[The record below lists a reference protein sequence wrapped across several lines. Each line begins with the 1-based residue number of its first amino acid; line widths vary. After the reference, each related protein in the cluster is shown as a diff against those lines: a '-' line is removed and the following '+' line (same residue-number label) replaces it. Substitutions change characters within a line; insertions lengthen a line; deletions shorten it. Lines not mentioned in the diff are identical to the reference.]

1 MAKTQLKNRN
11 VPSVNYLR
19 GFLESDGSFQIH
31 ISGGDFKPL
40 VKLTQRDK
48 LTLDVFEK
56 FLNSKGIT
64 SFQEAGDTSNPAGRA
79 GNLIVSGKN
88 NVAKLLNLLES
99 ENTDSFLFAS
109 VKQRDFLIMKAYT
122 SMSVNSEKSTA
133 VALGLKKSLG
143 KETRNDPDNDV
154 GNAKSTAQWEE
165 SLGLP
170 PGATAENSEKLIE
183 IDEAYATH
191 VKTLKESISNSS
203 LVVNGNYISGL
214 IDGDGHY
221 HVEIKFEP
229 VNRRKGYYSNTII
242 WVGTFLQT
250 MEVQA
255 RLTFEVLLYYL
266 KCEPTIHEVRSSRGR
281 NKGRITSIKVFVRKQ
296 EDMRKLIDLHEK
308 FPLIGEHKNAEFQTV
323 KELFHLRD
331 TNQLKDFETVKN
343 FLTEIYRVSEI
354 SPRGRRRTLS
364 LAEAIEKAREWLT

>member
-1 MAKTQLKNRN
+1 MATQTQQKNL
-11 VPSVNYLR
+11 PSVNYLR

-31 ISGGDFKPL
+31 ISNGDFKPL
-40 VKLTQRDK
+40 VKLTQMHK
-48 LTLDVFEK
+48 STLDVFEE
-56 FLNSKGIT
+56 FLKSKGIT
-64 SFQEAGDTSNPAGRA
+64 SFQEARDTSSPAGRA

-88 NVAKLLNLLES
+88 NVAKLLHLLES
-99 ENTDSFLFAS
+99 ENTDSFLFAA

-133 VALGLKKSLG
+133 VALGLKKSLH
-143 KETRNDPDNDV
+143 KETLNDPDNDV
-154 GNAKSTAQWEE
+154 GGAKSTAQWEE

-170 PGATAENSEKLIE
+170 PGATAKNQEKLME

-191 VKTLKESISNSS
+191 VKTLKESISNGS
-203 LVVNGNYISGL
+203 LVVNENYISGL

-221 HVEIKFEP
+221 HVEFKFEP
-229 VNRRKGYYSNTII
+229 VNRSKGYYSKTII

-250 MEVQA
+250 MEA
-255 RLTFEVLLYYL
+255 EAKLAMEVLLYYL
-266 KCEPTIHEVRSSRGR
+266 KCEPTIHEVRSTKGQ

-296 EDMRKLIDLHEK
+296 EDVRKLIDLHEK
-308 FPLIGEHKNAEFQTV
+308 FPLIGEYKNAEFQTV

-331 TNQLKDFETVKN
+331 TNQLKNFETVKK
-343 FLTEIYRVSEI
+343 FLAEIYRVSEI
-354 SPRGRRRTLS
+354 SPRGRKRSLS